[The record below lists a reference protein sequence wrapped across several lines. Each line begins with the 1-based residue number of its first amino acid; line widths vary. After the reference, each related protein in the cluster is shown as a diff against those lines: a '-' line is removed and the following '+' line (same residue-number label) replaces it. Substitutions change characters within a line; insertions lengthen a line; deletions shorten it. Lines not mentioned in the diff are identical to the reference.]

1 MNDDQN
7 DSYTD
12 MTVPAEKPEP
22 LNPREKKTAKH
33 VDRLDDEVTD
43 VNVGGEGT
51 QRTADYRIDRYGV
64 QIVPRKK
71 SAKSGIKS
79 MHKLTFLDQIEDK
92 IQKAGE
98 ETNSK
103 QEGNKSIHYYKK
115 PPNLV
120 TLESDKERQIV
131 NIFYVLSYKK
141 YNAMEVDEEFVNE
154 N

>member
-1 MNDDQN
+1 MAQEISQKSTSQIYGVNDEQN
-7 DSYTD
+7 ESYTD

-22 LNPREKKTAKH
+22 LKPRKQTSAQK

-43 VNVGGEGT
+43 VNVDGT
-51 QRTADYRIDRYGV
+51 HRAADYRIDRYGV
-64 QIVPRKK
+64 QIVSRKK

-98 ETNSK
+98 EINTK
-103 QEGNKSIHYYKK
+103 QEGNKIIHQYKK

-120 TLESDKERQIV
+120 TLDTDKER
-131 NIFYVLSYKK
+131 
-141 YNAMEVDEEFVNE
+141 
-154 N
+154 